1 MVTNTRSLLAFIL
14 VFNSHTSHY
23 HLSLSLSIFF
33 ALSFTPVVRLGRSF
47 VQQSSVM
54 REGSRSLGQSKGASD
69 ARLGDLESDAWRSLR
84 TKHSREECQYIDLH
98 TYWLCSRWSMKHK
111 TFTRRMFVH
120 RLSHIL
126 ALQPLKYETH
136 TCFAADKKRHDKRER
151 HNDVC
156 TYMFVIP
163 IYVFAI

>member
-23 HLSLSLSIFF
+23 HLSLSLSIFSLSSLSHQLRVWD
-33 ALSFTPVVRLGRSF
+33 ALSCKRALLCVKARDLSNKVKARATLAL
-47 VQQSSVM
+47 
-54 REGSRSLGQSKGASD
+54 ETSRATLA
-69 ARLGDLESDAWRSLR
+69 LETSA
-84 TKHSREECQYIDLH
+84 
-98 TYWLCSRWSMKHK
+98 HK
-111 TFTRRMFVH
+111 AFTRRMFIF

-136 TCFAADKKRHDKRER
+136 TCFAADKKRHDERER

-156 TYMFVIP
+156 TYMFDIP
-163 IYVFAI
+163 IYMFAI